1 MSNMHGVENRGIYPD
16 LMRKFRNEGHQV
28 VIVTPRERRSGEH
41 TNLTEVDGVKILGV
55 HTLNLQKTSIIEK
68 GVGQVLV
75 ESQFKNAIKKHLA
88 GQTFDLIL
96 YSTPPIT
103 FPKVIAYLKRRNP
116 QARTYL
122 LLKDIF
128 PQNAVDLGMMSKD
141 GVKGLLYRFFRK
153 KEKRLYGL
161 SDFIGCMSPANVEYV
176 LKHNPEIERQRV
188 EVAPNSVEAPCPPKG
203 EKSKDEAPC
212 PPKGEKSKD
221 EERSPSGGSWAIR
234 EKYGLPT
241 DKPIFI
247 YGGNLGKPQGIPFLI
262 SCLEQNKHR
271 TDCHFVVIGNGTE
284 YQKLADW
291 YNAKLKV
298 ESLKFKDSSDVDSG
312 KYEIR
317 SSATS
322 PKLASDSQPSTV
334 NCKLNITVMK
344 GLPKEDYDQLAK
356 ACDVGMIFLDHR
368 FTIPNYP
375 SRLLAYL
382 ENSMPVVC
390 CTDPNTDVGRL
401 AEKNGYGYWC
411 ESKNPA
417 AFTHIVNRMLAS
429 DREAM
434 GQRGYQFLVDNY
446 TVDKCYDIIMMHFQT
461 DKD

>member
-1 MSNMHGVENRGIYPD
+1 MSSMHGVENRGIYED

-28 VIVTPRERRSGEH
+28 FIVTPRERRSGEH

-55 HTLNLQKTSIIEK
+55 HTLNLQKTSVIEK

-176 LKHNPEIERQRV
+176 LKHNPEIEQQRV
-188 EVAPNSVEAPCPPKG
+188 EVAPNSIEAPCPH
-203 EKSKDEAPC
+203 
-212 PPKGEKSKD
+212 KGEKSKD
-221 EERSPSGGSWAIR
+221 EERSPSGGSGAIR

-291 YNAKLKV
+291 YKLQMTNP
-298 ESLKFKDSSDVDSG
+298 DVQPSQVL
-312 KYEIR
+312 
-317 SSATS
+317 A
-322 PKLASDSQPSTV
+322 LASEHVRAENPQQQQLSV
-334 NCKLNITVMK
+334 TVMK

-401 AEKNGYGYWC
+401 AEENGYGYWC

-417 AFTHIVNRMLAS
+417 DFTHIVNRMLAS

-434 GQRGYQFLVDNY
+434 GQRGYQFLQDNY
-446 TVDKCYDIIMMHFQT
+446 TVDECYDIIMMHFQT